1 MRHPFFAPDERLRAI
16 QRGHAGETW
25 ALFAA
30 LAGTLMLVGWLLGEL
45 AGVVIA
51 LAVAFLTTRVLANL
65 NTDQLLRMQ
74 GAVPLPAWQAPRL
87 HRVVALLAERAE
99 LATRPRLYLLPG
111 GMPNAFTVGE
121 DDHAAIGVSHGLLGE
136 LDQRELEG
144 VIAHELGHLQA
155 GDTRVMRIAGAL
167 VHTTRTVGQVGLIAC
182 VLAAFTGQPIPLLL
196 PLLFFAAPSLA
207 LALQLWLS
215 RRREFAA
222 DATAVAL
229 TGDAY
234 GLASALVRLDRWRSR
249 LRYLGYTLGTP
260 PNWLSSHPPTRE
272 RLQRLQELQPE
283 AFLPRP
289 PRRTIWTW
297 AL

>member
-1 MRHPFFAPDERLRAI
+1 MRRPFFGLDERLRAV
-16 QRGHAGETW
+16 QRGHEGETW

-30 LAGTLMLVGWLLGEL
+30 LTGTLMLMGWLLGQL

-51 LAVAFLTTRVLANL
+51 LGVAFLMTQVLANL
-65 NTDQLLRMQ
+65 DTHQLLRMQ
-74 GAVPLPAWQAPRL
+74 GAVPLAAWQAPRL
-87 HRVVALLAERAE
+87 HRIVAGLAARAE
-99 LATRPRLYLLPG
+99 LTSRPRLYLLPG
-111 GMPNAFTVGE
+111 GVPNAFTVGE
-121 DDHAAIGVSHGLLGE
+121 AEHAAIGVSRGLLGE
-136 LDQRELEG
+136 LDQRELQG

-167 VHTTRTVGQVGLIAC
+167 VHTTRTVGQVGLVACAIAA
-182 VLAAFTGQPIPLLL
+182 LMGEPIPLIL
-196 PLLFFAAPSLA
+196 PLLFFAAPSVA

-222 DATAVAL
+222 DAAAVAL

-260 PNWLSSHPPTRE
+260 PSWLSSHPPTRE
-272 RLQRLQELQPE
+272 RLERLQELQPE
-283 AFLPRP
+283 AFLPPP
-289 PRRTIWTW
+289 PRRAIWTW